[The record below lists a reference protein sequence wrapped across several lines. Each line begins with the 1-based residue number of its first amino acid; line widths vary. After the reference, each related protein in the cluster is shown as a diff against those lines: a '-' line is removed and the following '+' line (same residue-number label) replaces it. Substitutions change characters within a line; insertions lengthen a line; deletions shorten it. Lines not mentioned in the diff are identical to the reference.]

1 MFRRARRWS
10 ERATYLLR
18 NSNIFDLWITLC
30 FPGPGEAEAHGLLLS
45 AKDKG
50 EQHEIREDARLAV
63 VAATALM
70 AFVGAGGASATVL
83 CTTTPTNKDCP
94 KGEDYAAGT
103 QIIASAKTSV
113 VLEDTEG
120 NTVTTC
126 AGGSLKGKTTNTGS
140 ATETVDGPNEELVWS
155 NCKASV
161 VTNELGSF
169 EIHAD
174 EKHNGV
180 VTGKVIGITLVT
192 PLFVSCVYGSGSSA
206 PLGTIASGETRRS
219 TSTPHLV

>member
-1 MFRRARRWS
+1 M
-10 ERATYLLR
+10 L
-18 NSNIFDLWITLC
+18 
-30 FPGPGEAEAHGLLLS
+30 G
-45 AKDKG
+45 
-50 EQHEIREDARLAV
+50 LAV

-70 AFVGAGGASATVL
+70 AFVGVGGASATVL

-94 KGEDYAAGT
+94 KGEDYSSGT

-120 NTVTTC
+120 NTLTTC

-140 ATETVDGPNEELVWS
+140 ATETVDGANEELVWS

-161 VTNELGSF
+161 VTHELGSF

-206 PLGTIASGETRRS
+206 SLGTIESGETATFKVNAALGFISGGIGCPPSVRWTATYAV
-219 TSTPHLV
+219 TSPARLYFAMTSA